1 MRGITMK
8 KSLSVII
15 FIVLTILFVFI
26 LPDGFIYDYVSNNIA
41 ISGDGEIAMDNYESV
56 VLLIKLGV
64 SAVIAVVLMTIAK
77 RIMRK
82 A

>member
-1 MRGITMK
+1 MCGVTMRT
-8 KSLSVII
+8 SLCVIA

-41 ISGDGEIAMDNYESV
+41 ISGDGETAMDNYESV

-64 SAVIAVVLMTIAK
+64 SAVIAVVLMTITK

-82 A
+82 

>member
-26 LPDGFIYDYVSNNIA
+26 LPDGFIYGYVSNNIA
-41 ISGDGEIAMDNYESV
+41 IGGDGEVAMDNYESV
-56 VLLIKLGV
+56 VLLIKLGL
-64 SAVIAVVLMTIAK
+64 SAVIAIVLMTIAK